1 MTRNTVYGLFL
12 LGLVIIS
19 CSKPS
24 PSQDAD
30 PDIFDQLNPKLEEE
44 LTDNQ
49 LLDSIQYYT
58 LKYFTD
64 AAHSSGMARE
74 RNHPA
79 RNNFDLNTVTSG
91 GSGFGVMAII
101 AGVNRGFLTRT
112 EARQKIDKICD
123 FLLNSDRFHGAFPH
137 WYYGDTG
144 KVKPFSSDDN
154 GGDIVET
161 AFMIQGLLTARQYF
175 NQNTTEETTLRS
187 KITKLWEEVEW
198 DWYTKEGTT
207 YLWHWSP
214 NYGFSKNHQL
224 KGWNE
229 VLITYI
235 LGAASPTHPIDTDL
249 YHNLWTK
256 GNFYNG
262 ATYYNNLKLP
272 LGPSYGGPL
281 FFSHYSFLGLDP
293 RNLSDTYANYWNQ
306 NKMHSLINYE
316 YCKANPKSY
325 PHYSD
330 KCWGLTASYSVNGY
344 SAHSPTNDKGVI
356 TPTAALSSIPYSS
369 SQSLRAV
376 RHFYYDHKE
385 LWGPYG
391 FYDAF
396 SVGDNWISDGYLA
409 IDQGPIVVMI
419 ENYRSGLL
427 WNMFMK
433 DQEIQ
438 AALTKLGFNF

>member
-1 MTRNTVYGLFL
+1 MFNYFSFVIL
-12 LGLVIIS
+12 LVGVVMSS

-30 PDIFDQLNPKLEEE
+30 PDIYDQLNPKLEEE

-49 LLDSIQYYT
+49 LMDSIQYYA

-74 RNHPA
+74 RNHPS
-79 RNNFDLNTVTSG
+79 RSNFDTNTVTSG
-91 GSGFGVMAII
+91 GSGFGVMAMI

-175 NQNTTEETTLRS
+175 NQNTTEETTLRN

-293 RNLSDTYANYWNQ
+293 RKLSDTYANYWNQ

-356 TPTAALSSIPYSS
+356 TPTAALSSIPYST

-376 RHFYYDHKE
+376 RHFYYDHEE

-427 WNMFMK
+427 WDTFMK
-433 DQEIQ
+433 DQEVRNG
-438 AALTKLGFNF
+438 LMSLGFTF